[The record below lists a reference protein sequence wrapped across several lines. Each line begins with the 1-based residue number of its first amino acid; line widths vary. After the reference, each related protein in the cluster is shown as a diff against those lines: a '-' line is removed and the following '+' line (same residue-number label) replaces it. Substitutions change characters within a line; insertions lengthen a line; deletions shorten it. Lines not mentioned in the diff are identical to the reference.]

1 MLTAGNKKEIHD
13 CAEEIV
19 RMTDPDEVRYHES
32 DMVDSTIKSATSPV
46 FEAIRKLAEHIVY
59 VLHK

>member
-1 MLTAGNKKEIHD
+1 MLTAGEKMEILR
-13 CAEEIV
+13 CTEEIK
-19 RMTDPDEVRYHES
+19 RMTIPEEVRYHES